1 MTTPIAIDFETFF
14 SKKLKYGLTT
24 MIAEQYC
31 AHELFDCYL
40 VSVSDGT
47 TCWAGHPKDLNWS
60 ALEGRTLLSHNS
72 RFDKTVYEE
81 LVRRQLAPRLNIP
94 EWHCTANLSSYT
106 CNRRS
111 LKDAV
116 EHLFRQSVS
125 KEYRGVA
132 EGKAWPNGYT
142 AEERDQVMAAGRS
155 DALWCWRLFDTY
167 GPKWPQVERDLSAIT
182 VDQGMHG
189 VAIDLE
195 RLNQYLSSTHE
206 MLGNTEK
213 VIPWLAGT
221 EEEWSE
227 FDTKPTSTKCI
238 AEQCRRTGI
247 PCAPVKSDDEEA
259 YADWE
264 AKHGP
269 ANPWVYAVG
278 AYRSINKLYRT
289 FVTIKERIRPDGT
302 LPFGLKYFGGHCFT
316 GEHEVLTPTGWQ
328 RLDGW
333 LGGKILQYRQGTLAF
348 DDAVSN
354 SFSSSGE
361 SLLRVASG
369 QVEFACTPG
378 HWLATINEW
387 GEVIGRQ
394 AEEARHTKIRIPLSG
409 TYEGGSVSLP
419 TWKVKLL
426 VALQADGHY
435 LTDCRTIR
443 FRLSRERK
451 VARLREILVESD
463 LDWKEERY
471 PSEPGVA
478 VFLIRQFP
486 RWLEGRKLWT
496 SETLT
501 WSLGSLEVLMSELVH
516 WDGTQCGPG
525 SVEYVTVI
533 PENAEWIRTLA
544 HLTGRATTLSVR
556 GVREEAWSPAF
567 RVFIRNHT
575 ETTVEPGEWSVEAA
589 PDKVYCPTSKQG
601 ICLFRFRGN
610 IFVSK
615 QTGRWSGDSRVNLQN
630 QRKRPV
636 VCNEHGLLE
645 TDDKRVD
652 LALDE
657 ASETGKL
664 PSWVRHLIDF
674 RSIIVPR
681 AGKKMIVSD
690 LSQIEPR
697 VLAWLTGNWDFLA
710 RVAGG
715 DSPYVAHARASMG
728 FTGDKMDKNS
738 DMYRLAKARI
748 LGLGYQCGWEKF
760 ITMAWDLARYDV
772 AKDDPEWV
780 EIEQPFTGKVSQ
792 VSGYGLNSKRIVQE
806 FRDQNPLIAGEDGI
820 WRRLGNAFKAS
831 IGGDFAMTLPN
842 GRKMRYEQVRSV
854 IRIDKDPETGKP
866 KRVNVFTANSGGRH
880 KPFYG
885 GKLTENLTQAVA
897 RDVFAEQV
905 ARMVKK
911 GLTCLFTVHDEAVME
926 VDPSVTAKD
935 IEHEMSFCPEWLKG
949 CPISAEAKEVAH
961 YLK

>member
-1 MTTPIAIDFETFF
+1 MATPIAIDFETFF

-116 EHLFRQSVS
+116 EHLFHQSVS

-132 EGKAWPNGYT
+132 EGKVWPNGYT

-302 LPFGLKYFGGHCFT
+302 LPFGLKYCGGH
-316 GEHEVLTPTGWQ
+316 
-328 RLDGW
+328 
-333 LGGKILQYRQGTLAF
+333 
-348 DDAVSN
+348 
-354 SFSSSGE
+354 
-361 SLLRVASG
+361 
-369 QVEFACTPG
+369 
-378 HWLATINEW
+378 
-387 GEVIGRQ
+387 
-394 AEEARHTKIRIPLSG
+394 
-409 TYEGGSVSLP
+409 
-419 TWKVKLL
+419 
-426 VALQADGHY
+426 
-435 LTDCRTIR
+435 
-443 FRLSRERK
+443 
-451 VARLREILVESD
+451 
-463 LDWKEERY
+463 
-471 PSEPGVA
+471 
-478 VFLIRQFP
+478 
-486 RWLEGRKLWT
+486 
-496 SETLT
+496 
-501 WSLGSLEVLMSELVH
+501 
-516 WDGTQCGPG
+516 
-525 SVEYVTVI
+525 
-533 PENAEWIRTLA
+533 
-544 HLTGRATTLSVR
+544 
-556 GVREEAWSPAF
+556 
-567 RVFIRNHT
+567 
-575 ETTVEPGEWSVEAA
+575 
-589 PDKVYCPTSKQG
+589 
-601 ICLFRFRGN
+601 
-610 IFVSK
+610 
-615 QTGRWSGDSRVNLQN
+615 TGRWSGDSRVNLQN

-772 AKDDPEWV
+772 TKDDPEWV